1 MNLYQ
6 LLSPEWV
13 VYATIKKNL
22 CMLQNILMWFW
33 TKCSALGNASS
44 NFLEGPQI
52 CNIVISCNIY
62 VFASACRVYSNY
74 LSTNMLISGFW
85 SHSKLWIVPI
95 VLHLNKSSQQTLW
108 IQMSIQDSFKMFS
121 FNLPVCCWPV
131 QQKCAH
137 LFLVSLAI
145 SSGWSWK

>member
-62 VFASACRVYSNY
+62 VSASACRVYSNY
-74 LSTNMLISGFW
+74 LSTNMLISGF
-85 SHSKLWIVPI
+85 
-95 VLHLNKSSQQTLW
+95 
-108 IQMSIQDSFKMFS
+108 
-121 FNLPVCCWPV
+121 
-131 QQKCAH
+131 
-137 LFLVSLAI
+137 
-145 SSGWSWK
+145 